1 MIKTAMV
8 LIIILHGYKDAPYTE
23 KFIGK
28 VPNCLNETL
37 EPLTEKLKEKYPE
50 KMWGYMCIDE
60 PLWEHKKSFYGLSK
74 GDTELT
80 Y

>member
-1 MIKTAMV
+1 MIKPAMD

-23 KFIGK
+23 KFIGT
-28 VPNCLNETL
+28 VPDCRNATL
-37 EPLTEKLKEKYPE
+37 EPLTKKLKEKYPE

>member
-28 VPNCLNETL
+28 VPDCRNATL
-37 EPLTEKLKEKYPE
+37 EPLTKKLKEKYPE
-50 KMWGYMCIDE
+50 IMWGYMCIDDPFWE
-60 PLWEHKKSFYGLSK
+60 PKISFYGLSE

>member
-1 MIKTAMV
+1 MIKTALV

-28 VPNCLNETL
+28 VPDCRNATL
-37 EPLTEKLKEKYPE
+37 EPLTKKLKEKYPE
-50 KMWGYMCIDE
+50 KMWGYMIIDE
-60 PLWEHKKSFYGLSK
+60 PLWEHKKSFYGLSE

>member
-28 VPNCLNETL
+28 VPNCLSETL
-37 EPLTEKLKEKYPE
+37 EPLTKKLKEKYPE

-60 PLWEHKKSFYGLSK
+60 PLWEHHSLDYFVKCFG
-74 GDTELT
+74 
-80 Y
+80 

>member
-8 LIIILHGYKDAPYTE
+8 LIIILHGYKDAPYSE
-23 KFIGK
+23 IFIGK
-28 VPNCLNETL
+28 VPDCRNATL
-37 EPLTEKLKEKYPE
+37 EPLTKKLKEKYPE

-60 PLWEHKKSFYGLSK
+60 PLWEHKKSFYGLSE